1 MTGPI
6 AYARADL
13 TEAIRA
19 ALPVDVTVYAAMPER
34 LNPPCVVVV
43 EGTPLLEGDDTPR
56 GAAVT
61 FEAVIVEAPS
71 TAEHSL
77 DRLDQH
83 TDALLLGLWAEWE
96 PKVTQYGHVTG
107 PDSQPYLS
115 STITTITRLSL

>member
-43 EGTPLLEGDDTPR
+43 EGTPLLEGDDVGVQVGELPQPQLQ
-56 GAAVT
+56 G
-61 FEAVIVEAPS
+61 P
-71 TAEHSL
+71 L
-77 DRLDQH
+77 DRDE
-83 TDALLLGLWAEWE
+83 AL
-96 PKVTQYGHVTG
+96 
-107 PDSQPYLS
+107 
-115 STITTITRLSL
+115 